1 MTTPVTPTTKPSL
14 FKKGVYSEPK
24 YLRPNHA
31 ATRLSVTTAFIYKLM
46 SNGSLRFHK
55 LGRTRLIKITD
66 LDALVES
73 PSI

>member
-1 MTTPVTPTTKPSL
+1 MTTPATPTTKQPS
-14 FKKGVYSEPK
+14 FKKGVYNEPK
-24 YLRPNHA
+24 YLRPDHA